1 MKLIKPLATGVV
13 LSFVAANAT
22 SAAAMVA
29 RNEKYQDTKLGNFCH
44 AWSSKASSFAGGVAY
59 AWSPHIPQTE
69 FETVMKDAIR
79 IVTNK

>member
-13 LSFVAANAT
+13 LSFVAANVT

-29 RNEKYQDTKLGNFCH
+29 RNEKYQDTKLGNFCR
-44 AWSSKASSFAGGVAY
+44 AWSSNASSFAYGASY
-59 AWSPHIPQTE
+59 AWSPHITQTE
-69 FETVMKDAIR
+69 FDTVMEDAIR